1 MATCASCKTALPK
14 VTTEVQIHGERYP
27 VCDACSR
34 IRFRATA
41 GPVEGRFLALLPPRR
56 DGQGR
61 RIRVHVPTRV
71 LPGEHL
77 KEFAIEKAPAPVRG
91 IPDEACVIS
100 AHPIVPA
107 RPPGKRGRRLRGSER
122 KGKPAP
128 APAPKPVEP
137 PAPAKGKPK
146 KGAAAPPPPPPK
158 PEPVKAKPVL
168 RPRRKPAAYS
178 LVLEI

>member
-1 MATCASCKTALPK
+1 MPVLCASCKTALPK
-14 VTTEVQIHGERYP
+14 VVTEVQIHQVRYP

-34 IRFRATA
+34 IRFRATT
-41 GPVEGRFLALLPPRR
+41 GPVEGRLLALLPPRR

-61 RIRVHVPTRV
+61 RLRVHVPTRV

-77 KEFAIEKAPAPVRG
+77 KEVAIERAPAAVRG
-91 IPDEACVIS
+91 IPGEARVIS

-107 RPPGKRGRRLRGSER
+107 RPPGKRGRRLRRSER
-122 KGKPAP
+122 MGKPAP

-137 PAPAKGKPK
+137 APVKGKPK
-146 KGAAAPPPPPPK
+146 RGAAASPPPPPK
-158 PEPVKAKPVL
+158 PEPVKAKPVP
-168 RPRRKPAAYS
+168 RPKRKPAAYS